1 MLSITPTC
9 RDDHRRWP
17 SFSSGGTYRY
27 ILSSFSPCL
36 FIYLFVCLSLF
47 AYACASV
54 RVCCF
59 FLLFF
64 PFSRGR
70 ENDEQANRF
79 GSIRLLSRPGDAAR
93 LPHYAETRQCK
104 LVIRGNGRD
113 NHNNNN
119 NNNTTDNNP
128 GHKFGERA
136 AIITMER

>member
-104 LVIRGNGRD
+104 LVYAV
-113 NHNNNN
+113 
-119 NNNTTDNNP
+119 TV
-128 GHKFGERA
+128 
-136 AIITMER
+136 AIIIIIIITIIPPTTIPDTNSEKEQR